1 MDNKNVIIFGDS
13 YSTFKDCIPEGYA
26 PYYTGERT
34 ELPDIRSAD
43 ESWWSMLVKEVGWN
57 LIRND
62 SWSGSTIGYTGYYG
76 EDYSSSSSFIY
87 RLDKLAREG
96 FFKVNKVDTVLVF
109 GGTNDS
115 WCEAELGEEMYSGW
129 QKEDLYKVLPAVGFF
144 FTRLREILPDAEIY
158 GICNSEIKPE
168 IIGAIKHACERVGG
182 VSIALENVEK
192 IEGHPTPR
200 GMIEIKEQI
209 IKAISIK

>member
-1 MDNKNVIIFGDS
+1 MNTENVIIFGDS
-13 YSTFKDCIPEGYA
+13 YSTFKDCVPDGYA
-26 PYYTGERT
+26 VYYTGERT
-34 ELPDIRSAD
+34 ELPDIHSAD
-43 ESWWSMLVKEVGWN
+43 ESWWNMLVKEMGWS

-76 EDYSSSSSFIY
+76 EDYSSTCSFIY
-87 RLDKLAREG
+87 RLDKLTREG
-96 FFKVNKVDTVLVF
+96 FFEANRVDTVLVF

-129 QKEDLYKVLPAVGFF
+129 QKDDLYKVLPAVGCF
-144 FTRLREILPDAEIY
+144 FTKLRETLPNAQIY

-168 IIGAIKHACERVGG
+168 IVDAIKQACERVGA

-192 IEGHPTPR
+192 IEGHPTAE
-200 GMIEIKEQI
+200 GMAQIKDQI
-209 IKAISIK
+209 ARVLKK